1 MNKLKPIYSF
11 IVILIL
17 MVIIGSIS
25 FANVSA
31 RDNPQEISPVSR
43 GAQIY
48 DDWTSVVSDAAIPV
62 GNHPIWSRQ
71 SNNTISGIDTWRC
84 VVCHGWDYQ
93 GIDGAFRSGSY
104 STGFPGLLEAS
115 TKDQSTLVQA
125 LDGSSDAQHNFTS
138 MLSDDE
144 IESVTAFIQTGL
156 IDDNEYIDIVTRK
169 VTGGNF
175 ANGKEK
181 YEQVCSSCHGDDG
194 TLATFRY
201 EGTEVS
207 LGTLAV
213 QDPWRFL
220 HRTRF
225 GTARPP
231 EMPLGYELGWTAE
244 DGRDV
249 VYYVQ
254 SSLPT
259 GFEVPTNEPMEIE
272 PVDNLGGP
280 AQNWFSGIV
289 TAFGAMATSL
299 GFAILLGAL
308 FVGIILVL
316 VWLLRSRRA

>member
-1 MNKLKPIYSF
+1 MNKSKPFFSF

-17 MVIIGSIS
+17 MVVIGSIWIS
-25 FANVSA
+25 NVSA
-31 RDNPQEISPVSR
+31 SDNPQDVNPVSR

-48 DDWTSVVSDAAIPV
+48 DDWTRVVADAALPV

-84 VVCHGWDYQ
+84 VACHGWDYQ
-93 GIDGAFRSGSY
+93 GMDGAFRSGSY
-104 STGFPGLLEAS
+104 STGFPGLLEAA
-115 TKDQSTLVQA
+115 TKDKSTLVKA

-138 MLSDDE
+138 ILSEDE
-144 IESVTAFIQTGL
+144 IENVFAFIQTGL
-156 IDDNEYIDIVTRK
+156 IDDNEYIDIVSRK
-169 VTGGNF
+169 VISGNM

-181 YEQVCSSCHGDDG
+181 YEQACASCHGEDG
-194 TLATFRY
+194 MLATFRY
-201 EGTEVS
+201 EGTEIS

-225 GTARPP
+225 GTARAP
-231 EMPLGYELGWTAE
+231 EMPLGYELGWTPE

-249 VYYVQ
+249 VFYVQ

-259 GFEVPTNEPMEIE
+259 GFEVADNSPLDIQ
-272 PVDNLGGP
+272 PVSNLGGP
-280 AQNWFSGIV
+280 AENWFSGIA

-299 GFAILLGAL
+299 GFAILLGA
-308 FVGIILVL
+308 FFIGIILLL
-316 VWLLRSRRA
+316 VWLLRSRQA

>member
-1 MNKLKPIYSF
+1 MNKLKPIFSF

-17 MVIIGSIS
+17 MVIIGSIWN
-25 FANVSA
+25 ANVSA
-31 RDNPQEISPVSR
+31 RDNPQDISPVSR

-48 DDWTSVVSDAAIPV
+48 DDWTSVVSGAAIPV
-62 GNHPIWSRQ
+62 ENHPIWSRQ
-71 SNNTISGIDTWRC
+71 SYNTISGIDTWRC

-115 TKDQSTLVQA
+115 TKDKSTLVKA

-138 MLSDDE
+138 MLSADD
-144 IESVTAFIQTGL
+144 IDSVIAFLQTGL
-156 IDDNEYIDIVTRK
+156 IDDNEYIDIITRK
-169 VTGGNF
+169 VSGGDL

-181 YEQVCSSCHGDDG
+181 YQQACASCHGDDG
-194 TLATFRY
+194 KLATFRY

-225 GTARPP
+225 GTARAP

-254 SSLPT
+254 SSFPT
-259 GFEVPTNEPMEIE
+259 GFEIADNGPMEIE
-272 PVDNLGGP
+272 PVSNLGGP

-299 GFAILLGAL
+299 GFAILLGA
-308 FVGIILVL
+308 FFIGIILLL
-316 VWLLRSRRA
+316 VWLLRSRQA